1 MKRARANSSDNL
13 TGGTGDVNP
22 QLLSD
27 SAAQSAADTTTTTQ
41 LTLPIQRIASNAPS
55 QAIVMEVLKIYVQMP
70 AFGSIASAAE
80 TSDSMNLV
88 FSTRNTGTTNQ
99 SMSDPQVFAVA
110 RSIRQGAFTAVGTYG
125 YQEFPIIMLDLTDG
139 AGHGILIATD
149 QIFLQAISAGTG
161 NTNTF
166 QYKILYRWK
175 RVSLAEYIG
184 IVQSQQ

>member
-1 MKRARANSSDNL
+1 MKRARGNSSDL

-27 SAAQSAADTTTTTQ
+27 SITQSAADTTTTQ
-41 LTLPIQRIASNAPS
+41 QVVLPIQRIAANAPS
-55 QAIVMEVLKIYVQMP
+55 TAIVMEVLKIWVQNA
-70 AFGSIASAAE
+70 AFGDVGNVAE
-80 TSDSMNLV
+80 TSKSQNLV

-99 SMSDPQVFAVA
+99 SLADPAVFAV
-110 RSIRQGAFTAVGTYG
+110 IRTTQQGAWTAAGSYA
-125 YQEFPIIMLDLTDG
+125 YQEFNIQTVDLTDG

-149 QIFLQAISAGTG
+149 SIFVQAVSAATG
-161 NTNTF
+161 NANMM
-166 QYKILYRWK
+166 QWKILYRWK

>member
-1 MKRARANSSDNL
+1 MKRARVNSNDL

-22 QLLSD
+22 QWLSD
-27 SAAQSAADTTTTTQ
+27 TAAQSAADTTTTTQ
-41 LTLPIQRIASNAPS
+41 LTLPIQRIASNSPG
-55 QAIVMEVLKIYVQMP
+55 QAIVMEVLKVFVQIP
-70 AFGSIASAAE
+70 TFGSIASAAE
-80 TSDSMNLV
+80 TTDTQNLI

-99 SMSDPQVFAVA
+99 SWGDPQVFAEA
-110 RSIRQGAFTAVGTYG
+110 RAIRQGAFTAAGTYG
-125 YQEFPIIMLDLTDG
+125 YQEYPLISMDLTDG

-149 QIFLQAISAGTG
+149 QIFVQAISTGTG
-161 NTNTF
+161 NTNTY

>member
-1 MKRARANSSDNL
+1 MKRARTSSGDL

-27 SAAQSAADTTTTTQ
+27 SITQSAADTTTTQ
-41 LTLPIQRIASNAPS
+41 QAVLPIQRISANAPQ

-70 AFGSIASAAE
+70 SFGAIAAVAE
-80 TSDSMNLV
+80 TTDTMNLV

-99 SMSDPQVFAVA
+99 SLSDPAVFAVI
-110 RSIRQGAFTAVGTYG
+110 RTVRQGAFTAAGTYG
-125 YQEFPIIMLDLTDG
+125 YQEWPIQVVDLTDG

-149 QIFLQAISAGTG
+149 SIFIQAVSAGTG
-161 NTNTF
+161 NANLM
-166 QYKILYRWK
+166 QWKILYRWK